1 MDQTIVY
8 VAPAETVVG
17 AKMICVAPGTVQAL
31 RVVKL
36 ETAVLEPFG
45 KQTPLPT
52 TRQKYVVAVS
62 SEGTET
68 ERASRGRSPRRSGGV
83 DEAPKY
89 TSNASGIS
97 VPETVQVRSGLV
109 ETPEA
114 PLAGALSVIVPAA
127 PHERDTLEK
136 EWIGVV
142 AVFVLSQ
149 AA

>member
-17 AKMICVAPGTVQAL
+17 AKMICVAPGTVHAL

-36 ETAVLEPFG
+36 ETVLEPLG
-45 KQTPLPT
+45 KQTPFPT
-52 TRQKYVVAVS
+52 TRQKYVVALS
-62 SEGTET
+62 SDGTET
-68 ERASRGRSPRRSGGV
+68 ERVSRGRSARRSGGFDDV
-83 DEAPKY
+83 PKY
-89 TSNASGIS
+89 TSNASGTS
-97 VPETVQVRSGLV
+97 VPVTVQVRSGLV

-114 PLAGALSVIVPAA
+114 PLVGALSVIVPAG
-127 PHERDTLEK
+127 PHDRDTLEK

-142 AVFVLSQ
+142 AVFVPSQ